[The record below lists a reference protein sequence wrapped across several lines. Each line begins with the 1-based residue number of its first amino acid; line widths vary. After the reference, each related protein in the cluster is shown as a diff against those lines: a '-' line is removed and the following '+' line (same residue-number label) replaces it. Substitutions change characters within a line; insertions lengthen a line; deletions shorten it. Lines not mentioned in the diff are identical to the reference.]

1 MTGYHTRSRRR
12 GACRR
17 GAAATEMAI
26 FLPFLVLL
34 FAVTLDFARLYF
46 TTQTLDNSAFAAAM
60 YASGTSW
67 SKSASTQAV
76 SAACA
81 EGTSLSPPL
90 TAANVS
96 VTQGTTTT
104 TVTITYQCQ
113 QITPVF
119 SATRTVTL
127 VRTFT
132 MNLAPAAGS

>member
-1 MTGYHTRSRRR
+1 MTDHDTRTRRR
-12 GACRR
+12 GTRRR

-26 FLPFLVLL
+26 VLPFLVLM

-67 SKSASTQAV
+67 SSSANDQAV

-81 EGTSLSPPL
+81 EGTSLEPPL
-90 TAANVS
+90 TGANVT
-96 VTQGTTTT
+96 VTQDTSTT

-113 QITPVF
+113 LITPVF
-119 SATRTVTL
+119 SPTRTVTL
-127 VRTFT
+127 VRTLT